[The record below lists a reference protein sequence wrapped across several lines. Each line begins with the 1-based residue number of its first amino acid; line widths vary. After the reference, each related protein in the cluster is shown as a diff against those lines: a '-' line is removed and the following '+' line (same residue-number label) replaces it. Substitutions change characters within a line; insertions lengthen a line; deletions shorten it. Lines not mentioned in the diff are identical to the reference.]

1 MKMLYDFRYREMI
14 DWLGKPFRSV
24 PRQPLPPLR
33 VSISRKVKD
42 VVEAKYTSS
51 GAIKGKYIVI
61 HGIKSD
67 SKASMQSMGDPD
79 SLLPIEI
86 WDEIASSVRYMHAFS
101 LLIKLFFHLFFMEV
115 D

>member
-1 MKMLYDFRYREMI
+1 MI

-24 PRQPLPPLR
+24 PRQPLPPLK
-33 VSISRKVKD
+33 VSVSRKVKE
-42 VVEAKYTSS
+42 VVEAKYTSA
-51 GAIKGKYIVI
+51 GAMKGKYIVI

-86 WDEIASSVRYMHAFS
+86 WDEITSVIRYYNIFT
-101 LLIKLFFHLFFMEV
+101 L
-115 D
+115 